1 MSEDTTQQLLVARLD
16 RLIPIVEETN
26 ARLQNVEARLRNV
39 EERQDALKAQLEN
52 LDGRVEK
59 RLQDT
64 RPIWEVFS
72 WECFFQKGITQLPDT

>member
-16 RLIPIVEETN
+16 RLISIVEETN
-26 ARLQNVEARLRNV
+26 ARLQNVEARLQNV

-64 RPIWEVFS
+64 RPIWESVQLGVF
-72 WECFFQKGITQLPDT
+72 LPEGNHPTS